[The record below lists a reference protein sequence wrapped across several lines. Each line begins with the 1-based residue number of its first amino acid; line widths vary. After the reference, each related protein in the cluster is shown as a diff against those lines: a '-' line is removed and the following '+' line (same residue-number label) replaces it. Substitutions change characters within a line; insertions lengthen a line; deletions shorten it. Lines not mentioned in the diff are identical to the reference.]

1 VSDIGPGSLF
11 DFLPNI
17 QVSALGGRRD
27 FEGNLRR
34 VAGENEA
41 DKGAVN
47 EVEAG
52 DGRFLKRVLPDADDF
67 SALGACCQ
75 MLRLSRGVSN
85 VRV

>member
-1 VSDIGPGSLF
+1 MKGD
-11 DFLPNI
+11 
-17 QVSALGGRRD
+17 
-27 FEGNLRR
+27 LRR
-34 VAGENEA
+34 VAGDNGA

-47 EVEAG
+47 AVEAG
-52 DGRFLKRVLPDADDF
+52 DGRFLKGVLLGADDF